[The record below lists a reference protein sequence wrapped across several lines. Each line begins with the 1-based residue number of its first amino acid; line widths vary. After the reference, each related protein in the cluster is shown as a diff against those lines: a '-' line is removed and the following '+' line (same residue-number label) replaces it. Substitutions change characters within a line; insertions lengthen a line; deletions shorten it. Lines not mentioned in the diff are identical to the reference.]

1 MDNDK
6 KVYAIRTLG
15 FGYADE
21 YYYPLFRH
29 DSNEGHICA
38 VFEDKQTA
46 IQEWKHLEYKF
57 SHKMGFE
64 NVTEF
69 EQLFF
74 FLERLG
80 MDANKAFF

>member
-38 VFEDKQTA
+38 VFEEADSSSKCDS
-46 IQEWKHLEYKF
+46 IKI
-57 SHKMGFE
+57 SHDLTWSKP
-64 NVTEF
+64 
-69 EQLFF
+69 
-74 FLERLG
+74 
-80 MDANKAFF
+80 A